1 LSSTEANET
10 VIRPYRA
17 DDLGA
22 VYEVCVRTAD
32 AGGDARGIYRGD
44 ELMPN
49 LFAGPYLL
57 LDPDLAFVLD
67 SEGSGVVG
75 YVVGTADT
83 RAFVGAYRDRW
94 IPRLAHH
101 YPEPSGEATEPD
113 DIMIALHYRPE
124 RMILPELASYP
135 AHLHIDLLPSFQR
148 CGHGRRL
155 IAAFLTAAHRRGAP
169 AVHVGMLT
177 ANTGARTFYDRLGFH
192 EIDVADPGPL
202 SYLGRS
208 TSSMAA
214 VAAP

>member
-1 LSSTEANET
+1 
-10 VIRPYRA
+10 
-17 DDLGA
+17 
-22 VYEVCVRTAD
+22 
-32 AGGDARGIYRGD
+32 
-44 ELMPN
+44 
-49 LFAGPYLL
+49 
-57 LDPDLAFVLD
+57 
-67 SEGSGVVG
+67 VG